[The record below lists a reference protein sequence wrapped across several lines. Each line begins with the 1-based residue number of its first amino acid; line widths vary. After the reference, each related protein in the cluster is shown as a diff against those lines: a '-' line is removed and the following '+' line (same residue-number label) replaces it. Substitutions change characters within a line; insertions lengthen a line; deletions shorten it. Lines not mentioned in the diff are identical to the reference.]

1 MIKPEVSCSCSCFRL
16 FSYRKFFVRRPCALC
31 NRKRLVSG
39 FAALMSSLLSFA
51 IGVGWLWRFALRCVR
66 HAVCCSDGVHLD
78 VVLRGYSGGVG
89 DFRMVFPG
97 FRHAGGGV
105 CLQRFRVLPCL
116 RGCAGAGSRVCLSLA
131 ARHGGPAPM
140 VRGGLLARWW
150 FENSR
155 AYLYYFFIVND
166 CQSIVGSPCFG
177 EWPGGLEG
185 RWGFR
190 AMRLSL

>member
-16 FSYRKFFVRRPCALC
+16 FHIGSIFVRRPCALC

-39 FAALMSSLLSFA
+39 FAAFMSSLLSFA

-105 CLQRFRVLPCL
+105 CLQRFRVLPVPAGL
-116 RGCAGAGSRVCLSLA
+116 RGRGFPCMFISCCPTA
-131 ARHGGPAPM
+131 APSGRCRGP
-140 VRGGLLARWW
+140 VRRGG
-150 FENSR
+150 
-155 AYLYYFFIVND
+155 
-166 CQSIVGSPCFG
+166 
-177 EWPGGLEG
+177 GLRTQE
-185 RWGFR
+185 RICTT
-190 AMRLSL
+190 SL

>member
-16 FSYRKFFVRRPCALC
+16 FHIGSFFVRRPCALC

-105 CLQRFRVLPCL
+105 AGQGFRGWRCGVDLRAGADACKFLPCCPTAAPSGRC
-116 RGCAGAGSRVCLSLA
+116 RGPVR
-131 ARHGGPAPM
+131 
-140 VRGGLLARWW
+140 RGG
-150 FENSR
+150 
-155 AYLYYFFIVND
+155 
-166 CQSIVGSPCFG
+166 
-177 EWPGGLEG
+177 GLRTQE
-185 RWGFR
+185 RICTT
-190 AMRLSL
+190 SL